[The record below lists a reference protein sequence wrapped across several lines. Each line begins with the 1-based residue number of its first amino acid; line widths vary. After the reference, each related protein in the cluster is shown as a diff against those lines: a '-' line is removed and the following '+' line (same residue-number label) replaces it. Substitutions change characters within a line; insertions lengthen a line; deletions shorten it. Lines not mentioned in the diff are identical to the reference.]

1 MNRIVLITGASS
13 GIGAATALALAGNYK
28 LALVG
33 RNTERLHA
41 VAKKISDQGG
51 IAHPIVH
58 DVTEVGSADAIMN
71 EVIRRFGS
79 LDALINNAGIF
90 EMAHAVAVTAEHC
103 QRLWQTNVQAP
114 ALLSKAALP
123 HLKGNHGR
131 WIINISSMAADASF
145 QQCGIYSATKS
156 ALETWSRVLREEVRK
171 DGIRVGVIAPGATA
185 SDVWPAGGT
194 FDKSRM
200 CRVEDV
206 ARAVKFMLDSPG
218 TASIDRL
225 IVAPPSGPL

>member
-1 MNRIVLITGASS
+1 MKRVVLITGASS
-13 GIGAATALALAGNYK
+13 GIGAATALALAGEYK
-28 LALVG
+28 LVLVARRADKLDEITKRVAAQG
-33 RNTERLHA
+33 GEAHA
-41 VAKKISDQGG
+41 VVQ
-51 IAHPIVH
+51 
-58 DVTEVGSADAIMN
+58 DVTQAGAGENIIGEVLC
-71 EVIRRFGS
+71 RFGS

-90 EMAHAVAVTAEHC
+90 EMALAGQVTAEHC

-114 ALLSKAALP
+114 ALLTKAALP

-156 ALETWSRVLREEVRK
+156 ALETWSRILREEVRK
-171 DGIRVGVIAPGATA
+171 EGIRVGVIAPGATA
-185 SDVWPAGGT
+185 SDVWPAGSA

-200 CRVEDV
+200 CRVDDV
-206 ARAVKFMLDSPG
+206 ARAVKFMLASSQ
-218 TASIDRL
+218 TASIDRM